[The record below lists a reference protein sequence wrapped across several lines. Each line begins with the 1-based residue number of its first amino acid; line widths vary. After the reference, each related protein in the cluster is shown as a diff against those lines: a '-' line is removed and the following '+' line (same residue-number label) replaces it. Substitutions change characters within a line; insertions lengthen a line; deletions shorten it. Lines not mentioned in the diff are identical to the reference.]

1 MLRSSSVAS
10 ARALFGGFG
19 SFGSFGP
26 LKMAAADTAE
36 TPTRYRTKL
45 LYYPKEAKQ
54 VALNVLGALLE
65 EGGTSVSL
73 RTVVKRTAKLTN
85 VSERALFKWMA
96 EYNKDGTVTA
106 PLTMLRGGKNCER
119 ETKLDDFDLGM
130 LRTIVHGFYLRNEAP
145 TVAKL
150 QRYIDQTS
158 DLPSV
163 SLATLHRMLRK
174 LGFRYCKRSSSAHLI
189 ECPNIIR
196 RRRKYLHQIKKYRQQ
211 KRSIY
216 YTDETWVSAGH
227 TKSQV
232 WAHTTTGASEAKRS
246 GPGPKNLAAKGER
259 LIITHCGSES
269 GFVDGA
275 AEVFRAKRHT
285 GRIHREIDGPHYVK
299 WFTERLLPN
308 LAPNSVIVMD
318 DAPYHS
324 LETER
329 VPEMATRK
337 KDVQD
342 WLSAKGI
349 SWSKGLVKAEL
360 LKLVSTVNDE
370 DSHYLIDLIAAQFG
384 HTVLRLPP
392 YHCHLNPIELIWSQ
406 VKGYV
411 ASENKTFKID
421 DLEPLVTQALA
432 RVTPEKWAHCCGHVI
447 VEEDKMMKVD
457 NLIDDVVD
465 SVVINVGKND
475 TSSTDSDCELD
486 EDVD

>member
-1 MLRSSSVAS
+1 
-10 ARALFGGFG
+10 
-19 SFGSFGP
+19 
-26 LKMAAADTAE
+26 
-36 TPTRYRTKL
+36 
-45 LYYPKEAKQ
+45 
-54 VALNVLGALLE
+54 
-65 EGGTSVSL
+65 TSVSL
-73 RTVVKRTAKLTN
+73 RTVVKRAANLTN

-106 PLTMLRGGKNCER
+106 PLTMLRGGKNGQR
-119 ETKLDDFDLGM
+119 ETKLDDFDLGV
-130 LRTIVHGFYLRNEAP
+130 LRTVVHGFYLRNEAP
-145 TVAKL
+145 TIAKL

-158 DLPSV
+158 DLPRVSV
-163 SLATLHRMLRK
+163 ATLHRMLKR
-174 LGFRYCKRSSSAHLI
+174 LGFRYCRRSTSAHLI

-196 RRRKYLHQIKKYRQQ
+196 RRRKYLRQIKKYRQQ
-211 KRSIY
+211 KRPIY

-232 WAHTTTGASEAKRS
+232 WTHTTGSSEAKGS
-246 GPGPKNLAAKGER
+246 ELCTGPKNPPGKGER

-269 GFVDGA
+269 GFVDDA

-285 GRIHREIDGPHYVK
+285 GRIHGEIDGPHYVK

-324 LETER
+324 LETEK
-329 VPEMATRK
+329 VPQMATRK

-360 LKLVSTVNDE
+360 LKLVSTVND
-370 DSHYLIDLIAAQFG
+370 DDTHYLIDQIAAQYG

-421 DLEPLVTQALA
+421 DLKPLVTKALA
-432 RVTPEKWAHCCGHVI
+432 RVTPEKWARCCSHVV
-447 VEEDKMMKVD
+447 VEEDNMMKVD
-457 NLIDDVVD
+457 HLIDDVVD
-465 SVVINVGKND
+465 STVINVCEND
-475 TSSTDSDCELD
+475 TSSADSDCESD